1 MDNLEQKI
9 AKLEQRIS
17 LLEDCFLHFGNKAFE
32 EINNLRYLRDDQ
44 KQILSLAIDLICET
58 TKKEFDSNHVLLDL
72 NSTKVKADNS

>member
-17 LLEDCFLHFGNKAFE
+17 LLEDCFLHFGDKAFE

-44 KQILSLAIDLICET
+44 K
-58 TKKEFDSNHVLLDL
+58 
-72 NSTKVKADNS
+72 